1 MTTENVRTSSMH
13 GDAINE
19 IYDFYQPRY
28 SEFHQCRLF
37 VLNRENPE
45 QIDQAVVD
53 EANDILRRMYD
64 SETPEFRQFR
74 LWTQLDSAI
83 YSSVHKTYLEHIKTT
98 RKFHKVFFIR
108 QPELFVSVMNLNNR
122 YVKVN
127 CEKITKD
134 QSVLR
139 QGEFSL
145 ELQSQSEYTAKF
157 NGVSSVPRYEQR
169 DPSVKYNAAGD
180 GFEQVT
186 YRKSR
191 DRRSY
196 QNEQGQSYQRG
207 SRDNRDTRDQRDTRE
222 REPRDNYRRTY
233 NNRYVENARPYR
245 SRGRDEQYVSTS
257 VSGNVDNTT
266 RQTDRTP
273 DRVERNEQSER
284 LNRNTPPTESEVRD
298 INDLVSKLQTV
309 KVVDRDTAF
318 GVERSGSSWAD
329 MDSEEHDKTQ

>member
-1 MTTENVRTSSMH
+1 MTTENVRTGSMH

-64 SETPEFRQFR
+64 AETPEFRQFR

-134 QSVLR
+134 QSVPR

-145 ELQSQSEYTAKF
+145 ELQSQSEYTAKY
-157 NGVSSVPRYEQR
+157 NSVGTSTPRYEQR
-169 DPSVKYNAAGD
+169 DPSVKYNASGD
-180 GFEQVT
+180 GFETVS
-186 YRKSR
+186 YRKPR
-191 DRRSY
+191 DRRPYS
-196 QNEQGQSYQRG
+196 NEQGQVYQ
-207 SRDNRDTRDQRDTRE
+207 RDQRDQRQNRE
-222 REPRDNYRRTY
+222 QREFREPNYKRNY
-233 NNRYVENARPYR
+233 NQGRYQENARPYR
-245 SRGRDEQYVSTS
+245 SRVRDDHPTESTDKQVERS
-257 VSGNVDNTT
+257 
-266 RQTDRTP
+266 P
-273 DRVERNEQSER
+273 DR
-284 LNRNTPPTESEVRD
+284 NTIPTESEVRD
-298 INDLVSKLQTV
+298 INELVNKLQTV
-309 KVVDRDTAF
+309 KTSDRDVAL
-318 GVERSGSSWAD
+318 GVDQSGRSWAD
-329 MDSEEHDKTQ
+329 MDSEERTKTD